1 MKSIIVCL
9 VSIVTLAVF
18 AVENPTST
26 IRNTAVADM
35 DEVLTS
41 LSNNAE
47 IMKSPILKMNLAVA
61 NGLVYLKKTDNP
73 SWDVYIK
80 IVQDKAKEFGVED
93 KLAISNATFNVIR
106 NWSIGPK
113 SVALVAPAIA
123 YIEASNNPVFAE
135 SAVQLSYDAKKYED
149 CLKWAAKM
157 NTISRHVCMSYFNL
171 NLIDEGVEYY
181 YSALEKEQWNPR
193 DAREMFNVVWK
204 GVLKKYGD
212 NATELA
218 KFKAKNAKYAS
229 QYTTKLYD
237 AADPSKSPWRPLVVI
252 LTAQSK

>member
-9 VSIVTLAVF
+9 MSILTFAVF

-35 DEVLTS
+35 DGVLVS
-41 LSNNAE
+41 LSSNAE

-73 SWDVYIK
+73 SWDAYIK

-93 KLAISNATFNVIR
+93 KLATSNATFNVIR

-113 SVALVAPAIA
+113 SVALVAPAIT
-123 YIEASNNPVFAE
+123 YIEASDNPVLAA
-135 SAVQLSYDAKKYED
+135 SAAQLSYDVKKYED

-157 NTISRHVCMSYFNL
+157 TVPSRHACMSYFQL
-171 NLIDEGVEYY
+171 SLIDEGIEYY
-181 YSALEKEQWNPR
+181 YSALEKEQWSPQ
-193 DAREMFNVVWK
+193 DARDLFNTTWK

-218 KFKAKNAKYAS
+218 KFKAKNSKYAS

-237 AADPSKSPWRPLVVI
+237 AADPNKSPWRPLVVI

>member
-1 MKSIIVCL
+1 MKCIIACLMSVCAF
-9 VSIVTLAVF
+9 IAF

-35 DEVLTS
+35 DGVLAT
-41 LSNNAE
+41 LANNAE
-47 IMKSPILKMNLAVA
+47 IMKSPALKMNLAVA
-61 NGLVYLKKTDNP
+61 NGLVYLQKTDAP
-73 SWDVYIK
+73 SWDTYIK

-93 KLAISNATFNVIR
+93 KLATSNAMFNVIR
-106 NWSIGPK
+106 NWSIGKK
-113 SVALVAPAIA
+113 SVALVTPAIA

-135 SAVQLSYDAKKYED
+135 SAAQLSYDVKKYED

-157 NTISRHVCMSYFNL
+157 ATPSRHACMSYFQL
-171 NLIDEGVEYY
+171 GLIDEGIEYY
-181 YSALEKEQWNPR
+181 YSGLEKEQWNPN
-193 DAREMFNVVWK
+193 DARDLFNTTWK

-212 NATELA
+212 NAAELA
-218 KFKAKNAKYAS
+218 KFKARNAKYAS

-237 AADPSKSPWRPLVVI
+237 VAEPNKSPWRPLVVI

>member
-18 AVENPTST
+18 AVDLPTST
-26 IRNTAVADM
+26 IHNTAVADM
-35 DEVLTS
+35 DGVLDS
-41 LSNNAE
+41 LSGNAE
-47 IMKSPILKMNLAVA
+47 IMKSPVLKMNLAVA
-61 NGLVYLKKTDNP
+61 HGLVYLKKTDNP
-73 SWDVYIK
+73 YWNVYIK

-93 KLAISNATFNVIR
+93 SLATSIATFNVIR
-106 NWSIGPK
+106 KWSIGPK

-123 YIEASNNPVFAE
+123 YIEASNNPVLAA
-135 SAVQLSYDAKKYED
+135 SAAQLSYDAKKYED

-157 NTISRHVCMSYFNL
+157 TGPSKYACMSYFHL
-171 NLIDEGVEYY
+171 GLLDEGITYY
-181 YSALEKEQWNPR
+181 YSALENEQWSPQ
-193 DAREMFNVVWK
+193 DARALFNTTWK

-229 QYTTKLYD
+229 QYTTRLYD
-237 AADPSKSPWRPLVVI
+237 AADPNKSPWRSLVVV